1 MKKKLCQQESREI
14 EKDSIAQ
21 NKNEYR
27 QISQKKGGDLK
38 RRYKW
43 TCEQVNV
50 KLHQISETDLTNLL
64 AELWEILLPQRSQ
77 QILSYQAV
85 LVNSERLSN
94 SNRRTGR

>member
-1 MKKKLCQQESREI
+1 MKKNLCQQESRGI
-14 EKDSIAQ
+14 EKHSIAQ
-21 NKNEYR
+21 KENEFMER
-27 QISQKKGGDLK
+27 SQNKGGDLK

-43 TCEQVNV
+43 TCKQVKV

-94 SNRRTGR
+94 PNRRTGR